1 MKIEHV
7 ALNVKDPVGMAK
19 WYVEN
24 LGMKVIRAVD
34 KSPYTRFMAD
44 ERGQSVI
51 EIYNNPAANVPDYA
65 SIKPLVLHIAFL
77 VEDIEGTRNRL
88 LAVGATAEGEIST
101 TEAGDQLAFLRDPW
115 NVSIQLVKRRKP
127 LT

>member
-7 ALNVKDPVGMAK
+7 AFNVKEPVSMAK

-24 LGMKVIRAVD
+24 LGMKVIRAVE

-44 ERGQSVI
+44 ESGQSVI

-65 SIKPLVLHIAFL
+65 SIKPLVLHIAFS
-77 VEDIEGTRNRL
+77 VDDIEATRKRL
-88 LAVGATAEGEIST
+88 MAAGATSEGEIST
-101 TEAGDQLAFLRDPW
+101 TEAGDKLAFLRDPW